1 MASKSTAGTTTRAT
15 ASGRGNGRGGWNYP
29 RRGKGPVHRW
39 LPSWRVVLGTVLG
52 LIAVVVGGVGAAYL
66 SIQVPEPEE
75 VALAETTTVYF
86 ADGTTPIGTLGEIN
100 RTIIDVSELPA
111 YVGEAVVASEDR
123 RFYSNA
129 GVDPQGI
136 ARALWNNLRGGKRQG
151 GSTLT
156 QQYVENYL
164 TGRKSGYVDKAKE
177 ALLALKVGQ
186 TMSKEQILDAYLNTI
201 YFGRGAYGI
210 EAAAQAYF
218 GEKASD
224 LTLSQSAMLAGIIP
238 APSAWDPAISPEQ
251 ATKRWNRTLDYMV
264 EEGMITQAERDA
276 QVFPDVVERTQTN
289 RYEGTNG
296 YLLSMAVKELTEG
309 EDAPFTSDELNGGG
323 FDVVTTFDA
332 DIQAAAVATVEQDL
346 PADHADNLKATL
358 VSIDPSTGGVVALY
372 GGADYLTEGLNR
384 ATQAVY
390 QGGSTFKPFA
400 LVAALEEGMPLSTVY
415 PSYTAMDVDGYVV
428 NNYDSRDRGDINLVE
443 ATKDSVNSVYVQLN
457 RDISAGG
464 QPGEKLIETAV
475 EAGLP
480 EGTLGLVPVISN
492 VLGNASPHAIDMATV
507 FATYAA
513 QGVRHDTHVVDHVLD
528 REGGIVY
535 EGPTQGERV
544 FSEKVMADA
553 TFAMTKVA
561 SEGTASQV
569 SELGRPVAGK
579 TGSSNDYKS
588 ASFAGYI
595 PQLATVVAL
604 YQPAED
610 GSEEPITPFGGYRPV
625 AGGTVPADMWLSYME
640 RVIDITH
647 WDVVSFPEVTEDLE
661 PVPGSTE
668 PEEIEIPDVAGLSQ
682 DDAIAILTDAGFS
695 VFPREEFSD
704 LAVGTVIRTEP
715 SGGTAPWGS
724 GVTIVV
730 SKGPEPA
737 PSPTPEPS
745 TSPTPSPTPEP
756 PAPTPTPTPTPEP
769 DGGGAVVNDGS
780 PE

>member
-186 TMSKEQILDAYLNTI
+186 TRSKEQILDAYLNTI

-276 QVFPDVVERTQTN
+276 QVFPDVIERTQTN

-513 QGVRHDTHVVDHVLD
+513 QGVRHETHVVDHVLD
-528 REGGIVY
+528 KEGGIVY

-661 PVPGSTE
+661 SVPGSTE

>member
-647 WDVVSFPEVTEDLE
+647 WDVVNFPEVTEDLE